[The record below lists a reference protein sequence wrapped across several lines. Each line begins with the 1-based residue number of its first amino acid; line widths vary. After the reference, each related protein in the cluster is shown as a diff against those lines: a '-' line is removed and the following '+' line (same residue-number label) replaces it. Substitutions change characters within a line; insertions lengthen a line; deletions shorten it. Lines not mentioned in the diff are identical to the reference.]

1 VSHAITRLYSTA
13 AQATAVVAA
22 LKQKKFTDDLITVV
36 HPTTPAAATDAIV
49 AAITAGYVLKADAR
63 VYAQGVQRGLSLV
76 SVLAPFGSGGKVLRI
91 LDAFSPVESGVRH
104 GDPAP
109 LWDEYSPFSS
119 ALRLPVLLKGNA
131 VFSSFW
137 SLPVLSRKSWT
148 VSSALHIPAVSSG
161 SIGASRFGI
170 PLLLKSRPYQSRGT
184 ARGLKAAAR

>member
-1 VSHAITRLYSTA
+1 MSHAITRLYSTA

-104 GDPAP
+104 GAPAP

-170 PLLLKSRPYQSRGT
+170 TLLLKSRPYQSRGT